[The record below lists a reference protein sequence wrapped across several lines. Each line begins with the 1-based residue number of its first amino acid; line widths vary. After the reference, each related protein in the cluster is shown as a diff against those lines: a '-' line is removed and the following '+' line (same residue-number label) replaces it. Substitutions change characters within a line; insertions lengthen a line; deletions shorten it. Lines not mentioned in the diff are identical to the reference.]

1 MAPELSEASVN
12 LETFLGGLQ
21 VEVLDDYTYL
31 GSIQRLI
38 TEPSP
43 DAVKGMHTENF
54 VLNNVALLQRNASG
68 LMFVDHVVSR
78 NADIISEFS
87 TTADASLAVYIGGNE
102 VALTRETLIPVVG
115 LPYNEI
121 AVRVIFNENPPPDWS
136 LTYACTNLTTNKR
149 RELERATAIVAPT
162 FKCASGCLLVS
173 MPLRR
178 DCMIPGMER
187 LAGSMVA

>member
-1 MAPELSEASVN
+1 MAPELSDASVN

-121 AVRVIFNENPPPDWS
+121 AVRVIFNEIPPPDWS

-162 FKCASGCLLVS
+162 FKCASGCLLVQC
-173 MPLRR
+173 R
-178 DCMIPGMER
+178 
-187 LAGSMVA
+187 